1 MWHRR
6 RQSKTRK
13 SLRSAGGP
21 SQLQVCVGVGHS
33 CLTTAGTTPAHV
45 GTAANALV
53 LAHQPLIAL
62 ISVCRSS
69 PSGGTISACF
79 KILDILESQMTR
91 AQHSVASPRVVC
103 IEDFRPIA
111 RQRVPKSVF
120 DYLDGGAEGEVTLR
134 ENCRVFND
142 VTFRA
147 RHAVAVPG
155 CDLHTRVLGF
165 DLSLPFLLAPVG
177 YSRLM
182 HPGGEVAAA
191 RAAGKAG
198 TGYILS
204 TISGHKLEDV
214 KAGSS
219 GPVFYQLY
227 LMGGRGAAEA
237 VIERARVAGFSA
249 LVVTIDT
256 PVSGIRERDYRNG
269 MKELI
274 SGGLLEKIPYIPQ
287 ILARPGWLL
296 EYLLDGG
303 LPGLPNVVIPGKGPM
318 PLVDINAALA
328 ESTPTWAD
336 LRWIREIWKGPIVI
350 KGVLTADDA
359 RRAVDEGV
367 AAISVSNHGGRQLD
381 GLPASLRALPEVV
394 NAVQGRIEVLM
405 DGGIRRGTD
414 IAKALCMGARAVL
427 CGRAY
432 AYGLAAAGE
441 AGVERAIQI
450 LRADLE
456 RTLRLLGCPSVTAL
470 DRSYVNVPKSWEA
483 S

>member
-1 MWHRR
+1 
-6 RQSKTRK
+6 
-13 SLRSAGGP
+13 
-21 SQLQVCVGVGHS
+21 
-33 CLTTAGTTPAHV
+33 
-45 GTAANALV
+45 
-53 LAHQPLIAL
+53 
-62 ISVCRSS
+62 
-69 PSGGTISACF
+69 
-79 KILDILESQMTR
+79 MTR
-91 AQHSVASPRVVC
+91 AARAVASPRVVC

-134 ENCRVFND
+134 ENCRIFND
-142 VTFRA
+142 VTFRP
-147 RHAVAVPG
+147 RHAVAVAG

-165 DLSLPFLLAPVG
+165 DLALPFILAPVG

-191 RAAGKAG
+191 RAAGRAG

-214 KAGSS
+214 KAGSK

-237 VIERARVAGFSA
+237 VIDRARVAGFSA

-274 SGGLLEKIPYIPQ
+274 SGGPLQKIPFLPQ
-287 ILARPGWLL
+287 VLSRPGWLID
-296 EYLLDGG
+296 YLLDGG
-303 LPGLPNVVIPGKGPM
+303 LPGLPNVVIPGKGQM

-336 LRWIREIWKGPIVI
+336 LRWIREHWKGPIVI

-359 RRAVDEGV
+359 RRAIDEGV

-394 NAVQGRIEVLM
+394 EAVKGRIEVFM

-414 IAKALCMGARAVL
+414 IVKAICMGARAVL

-432 AYGLAAAGE
+432 AYGLAAGGE
-441 AGVERAIQI
+441 AGVDRAIEI
-450 LRADLE
+450 LRTDVE
-456 RTLRLLGCPSVTAL
+456 RTLRLLGCPSVAEL
-470 DRSYVNVPKSWEA
+470 NRSYVNVPKEWEL